1 LICPGAPKAGTTS
14 LYRILGMHPD
24 IYVSEFKEI
33 YFFGNLRNYNKG
45 VEWYKRYFRGYKGQR
60 YVADVTPFYLD
71 SEKAPE
77 RIKDTLGLDVK
88 FVIMLRN
95 PADRAF
101 SHYLMQSRERGGV
114 TSFEDILKNNAR
126 NSREQS
132 IISNGFFHRN
142 ISRYLRI
149 FPEENFHFIFMDDLY
164 ADFHRV
170 ASDLFSFLGVDDIE
184 IEANVFEN
192 QRFMPKRKL
201 LFRLLKKIPNRYK
214 VMLKK
219 AFGLKTGND
228 ATRRMAGEAMTG
240 RDEMPDE
247 IRKLLVGIYEEDIRE
262 LGNMLGRDL
271 SKWLEY

>member
-1 LICPGAPKAGTTS
+1 
-14 LYRILGMHPD
+14 MHPD
-24 IYVSEFKEI
+24 IYVSELKEI

-45 VEWYKRYFRGYKGQR
+45 IEWYKRYFRGYKGQR

-77 RIKDTLGLDVK
+77 RIKDTLGSDVK

-114 TSFEDILKNNAR
+114 TSLEDIPKNNAR
-126 NSREQS
+126 NNREQS
-132 IISNGFFHRN
+132 IISNGFYHRN

-149 FPEENFHFIFMDDLY
+149 FPEENFHFIFMEDLY
-164 ADFHRV
+164 TDFHRV

-192 QRFMPKRKL
+192 HRFMPKRKL

-214 VMLKK
+214 VKLKK
-219 AFGLKTGND
+219 TFGLKTGND
-228 ATRRMAGEAMTG
+228 ATRRMVGEVMTG

-262 LGNMLGRDL
+262 LSNMLGRDL